1 MSDSKLSFS
10 KEIATTLGLEEAIL
24 LEYFKT
30 TQEQQNPT
38 SFNQIC
44 SDLTF
49 WPSQKIKDLLNN
61 LVKVGLVSE
70 VLVDNSPYFS
80 SKKFNEK
87 VSSHGDNKW
96 IPDKE
101 VLDQII
107 EYGIPED
114 FANLQIDD
122 FKKLRDEKN
131 ETISNW

>member
-80 SKKFNEK
+80 SKK
-87 VSSHGDNKW
+87 V
-96 IPDKE
+96 
-101 VLDQII
+101 
-107 EYGIPED
+107 
-114 FANLQIDD
+114 
-122 FKKLRDEKN
+122 
-131 ETISNW
+131 